1 MESRLKKKAEN
12 VLVFGASGLLGKCLI
27 DNYIKKKTIHVF
39 LNKKKIR
46 QKNLKFITNKKIGF
60 LKDYI
65 NKNNIKVII
74 NLAGLTNIELCER
87 NKQLSY
93 QSNYILPIKL
103 AKLCKE
109 VSIDYVFISTDN
121 FKFNFKKLSE
131 NQNSKPINNYGIH
144 KRKSENEIL
153 KIYSK
158 SLIIRTNFYCI
169 GGKKR
174 KSFSDTIIQT
184 LKSNNE
190 IGLFKDVYY
199 TPIYGKY
206 LLKYMFNLI
215 KKKKFGIFNICS
227 NEKITKFIFG
237 QKICKI
243 FNLNKNFLKFAYLKK
258 SKNLV
263 KRPNNMSLN
272 NYKISKTLKIKIP
285 SINFQ
290 LREMKKDLEF
300 FEKKLI

>member
-1 MESRLKKKAEN
+1 MESRLKTKAEN
-12 VLVFGASGLLGKCLI
+12 ILVFGASGLLGKCLI
-27 DNYIKKKTIHVF
+27 ENYIKEKIIHAF

-46 QKNLKFITNKKIGF
+46 QKKLKFITNQKIEF

-65 NKNNIKVII
+65 NKHNIKVII
-74 NLAGLTNIELCER
+74 NFAGLTNIELCEG
-87 NKQLSY
+87 NEKLSY

-103 AKLCKE
+103 AILCRE
-109 VSIDYVFISTDN
+109 IGIDYVFISTDN
-121 FKFNFKKLSE
+121 FRFNFKKLSE
-131 NQNSKPINNYGIH
+131 SQTSKPVNNYGIH
-144 KRKSENEIL
+144 KRKSENAIL
-153 KIYSK
+153 KIYPK

-169 GGKKR
+169 GSKKR
-174 KSFSDTIIQT
+174 KSFSDTIIKM

-206 LLKYMFNLI
+206 LLKYMFDLI

-227 NEKITKFIFG
+227 NEKITKFTFG

-243 FNLNKNFLKFAYLKK
+243 FNLNKNFLKNTYLKK

-263 KRPNNMSLN
+263 RRPYNMSLN
-272 NYKISKTLKIKIP
+272 NYKIRKILNIKIP
-285 SINFQ
+285 SINYQ
-290 LREMKKDLEF
+290 LRMMKKDLELQ
-300 FEKKLI
+300 KKRTI